1 MSEFNSNSSGEKD
14 LRKLLKN
21 MSPVLRDGEYVFLTF
36 ANARYGEQGE
46 LEPIAA
52 FVESEGLT
60 LVVPRTSA
68 QNHKLDFDGVFKCI
82 TLQVHSSLD
91 AVGLTAVFATTL
103 TEHGISANVIAGFYH
118 DHIFV
123 ATQDADQ
130 AMSALRKLAN

>member
-36 ANARYGEQGE
+36 ANARYGEQ
-46 LEPIAA
+46 